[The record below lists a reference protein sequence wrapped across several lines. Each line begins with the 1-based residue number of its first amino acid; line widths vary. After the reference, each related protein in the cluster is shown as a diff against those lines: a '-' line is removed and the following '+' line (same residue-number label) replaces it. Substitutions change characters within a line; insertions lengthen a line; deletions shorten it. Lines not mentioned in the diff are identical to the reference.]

1 MFRLV
6 PPPSAPPKL
15 RRRGLGALALALAL
29 GGCQGGPRAFGAFV
43 LGSDS
48 PLAPPVSMPAIR
60 VDSAGRDGYFVMA
73 LPDEAPLPRQMTRV
87 TGGGAAGSLNTRLA
101 DSADVVVTSVMPNAG
116 RGFVLEGANLNRASL
131 RFFLGSS
138 ELTVTR
144 RLANTATLA
153 LTSATTSG
161 TFSVQDSGRTI
172 FSVPALDARGSTV
185 FGRVL
190 VRFREGASRQAVEA
204 ALQAAGI
211 TYYRYPGLNYVVACH
226 RPDETFDSLSA
237 KLKSHEVFDQVS
249 RETIFGSKSTP
260 ADPRYSSQWALKQV
274 NAEAAWGF
282 TSGSPDVIVA
292 VLDTGISTT
301 HPDLAPNLAVNLAET
316 AGNRL
321 DDDSNGRVDDV
332 NGWNC
337 LDQSGVVED
346 DNGHGTQAAGIVGA
360 AQNDVGIV
368 GLAPKTR
375 LLPCKVATSEGLA
388 TTSSLVD
395 GINYAVRNRASV
407 ILLGQASSVA
417 DPALRDAVE
426 FATTFNVTCVAPMGN
441 DGNGVANYPAA
452 WAKQLNIIAV
462 GATNQSD
469 ARPSW
474 GNTGDWMT
482 VCAPGEGILTTTRS
496 GSYATVAGTSFA
508 AALVAGQAALIKALK
523 PSWTPAM
530 VREMISKSAIDR
542 GSLGYDTTFGNGR
555 ITMDSAAFGNLLGQI
570 LEGLGVKSSSEHQGG
585 FTPAVLVNDR
595 NSETIWSSART
606 EAFAPQWLRLDLGK
620 PTRITSV
627 AALSPSFYSY
637 LFPASFQ
644 VQLSDDDVTWRTV
657 ATEVDLSL
665 PESTWRRW
673 NVAATTARYVRFNVT
688 KTRQN
693 QDNGLYYA
701 QFAEVALNGEENNII
716 LNASSSYYGM
726 NYPTAHMVDKDPNTM
741 WVSSPRGSVTR
752 EFAIVDLKVS
762 RSFRTIKLLS
772 ARSIIPNSFPRA
784 IDFYTSNDKV
794 NWVYLKSF
802 KNLAALPATWY
813 SFSVPDAS
821 ARYMRIDIPETNRVR
836 STGSLYGGYMIDG
849 FLASVAE
856 LEVE

>member
-1 MFRLV
+1 MPRSVV
-6 PPPSAPPKL
+6 PPTLPATL

-48 PLAPPVSMPAIR
+48 PLAAPVPVPAIR
-60 VDSAGRDGYFVMA
+60 LDSAGRDGYFVMA
-73 LPDEAPLPRQMTRV
+73 LPDEAPLPRQMTQV
-87 TGGGAAGSLNTRLA
+87 TGGGSAGSLNTRLA
-101 DSADVVVTSVMPNAG
+101 DSASVVVTSVMPNAG
-116 RGFVLEGANLNRASL
+116 RGFVLEGVNLNRASL
-131 RFFLGSS
+131 QFYLGATP
-138 ELTVTR
+138 LTVTR
-144 RLANTATLA
+144 RLSNTVTLA
-153 LTSATTSG
+153 LTSATASG
-161 TFSVQDSGRTI
+161 TFTVKDAGRTI
-172 FSVPALDARGSTV
+172 LSVPALDARGSTV

-190 VRFREGASRQAVEA
+190 VRFREGASRRAVEA
-204 ALQAAGI
+204 ALLAADV

-226 RPDETFDSLSA
+226 RPDVTFDAFSA
-237 KLKSHEVFDQVS
+237 KLRAHEVFDQVS
-249 RETIFGSKSTP
+249 RETVFRSKGSP
-260 ADPRYSSQWALKQV
+260 EDPRYRDQWALKQV
-274 NAEAAWGF
+274 NAEAAWSF
-282 TSGSPDVIVA
+282 TGGSPDVIVA
-292 VLDTGISTT
+292 LLDTGISTT
-301 HPDLAPNLAVNLAET
+301 HPDLRPNLAVNLAET
-316 AGNRL
+316 PGNRL
-321 DDDSNGRVDDV
+321 DDDNNGRVDDV

-337 LDQSGVVED
+337 LDQTGVVED

-360 AQNDVGIV
+360 VGNDVGII

-407 ILLGQASSVA
+407 ILLGQASPVA

-452 WAKQLNIIAV
+452 WSKQLNLIAV
-462 GATNQSD
+462 GATNRSD

-482 VCAPGEGILTTTRS
+482 VCAPGEGILTTTRG

-508 AALVAGQAALIKALK
+508 AAHVAGQAALIKSLK

-530 VREMISKSAIDR
+530 VREMISKSAVDR
-542 GSLGYDTTFGNGR
+542 GALGYDPTFGNGR

-570 LEGLGVKSSSEHQGG
+570 LEGLGIKTSSEHEAGN
-585 FTPAVLVNDR
+585 TPAELANDR

-606 EAFAPQWLRLDLGK
+606 GAFVPQWLRLDLGK
-620 PTRITSV
+620 PTRITSI
-627 AALSPSFYSY
+627 AALSPSFYAD

-644 VQLSDDDVTWRTV
+644 VQLSDDDVAWRTV
-657 ATEVDLSL
+657 ASEVDLKL

-673 NVAATTARYVRFNVT
+673 NLAATTARYVRFNVT

-693 QDNGLYYA
+693 RDNGLHYA
-701 QFAEVALNGEENNII
+701 QIAEVALNGEENNII

-726 NYPTAHMVDKDPNTM
+726 NYPTAHMTDKNPDTM
-741 WVSSPRGSVTR
+741 WVSAPRPSVTR

-762 RSFRTIKLLS
+762 QSFRTIKLLS
-772 ARSIIPNSFPRA
+772 APATIPNSFPRS

-802 KNLAALPATWY
+802 KNLAALPVTWY

-821 ARYMRIDIPETNRVR
+821 ARYLRIDIPETNRVR

-849 FLASVAE
+849 HLASVAE
-856 LEVE
+856 VEVE